1 MGLYD
6 HPDRNSFSLDSLT
19 ESHAGSLGAHP
30 HHESLGKGLKLEETW
45 RPPEE
50 VEEDEEDDEDAESS
64 EGEDHAVDEIP
75 PIDDGAQAW
84 QVGGGKVQDTLQPM
98 YTDLSNQSFF
108 FDGDDGYF
116 DGGTF
121 AQQIPAM
128 TSNIHDV
135 ALQGYMWG
143 EGGMEWRAG

>member
-6 HPDRNSFSLDSLT
+6 HPDRNSFTLDSLI
-19 ESHAGSLGAHP
+19 ESQAGNLATHP

-50 VEEDEEDDEDAESS
+50 AEEDEEDDEDAESS
-64 EGEDHAVDEIP
+64 EAEDHTEDEVSLTN
-75 PIDDGAQAW
+75 DGVQAW
-84 QVGGGKVQDTLQPM
+84 QIDGAKVQDALPPA

-108 FDGDDGYF
+108 FDGDDAYF

-128 TSNIHDV
+128 TSNIHDM

-143 EGGMEWRAG
+143 NGGMEWRGG